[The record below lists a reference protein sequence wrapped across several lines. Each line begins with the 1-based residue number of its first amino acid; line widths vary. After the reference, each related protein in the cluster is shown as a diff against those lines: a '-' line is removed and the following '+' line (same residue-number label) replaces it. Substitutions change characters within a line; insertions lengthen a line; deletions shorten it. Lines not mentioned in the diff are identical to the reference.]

1 MSKEEKMGKNES
13 GLGVYFSKR
22 ASGIV
27 VIVHLVLFY
36 VSRIFMLKQR
46 ETQLMLIISSK
57 IYPSVVYW

>member
-36 VSRIFMLKQR
+36 VSRFSCL
-46 ETQLMLIISSK
+46 SK
-57 IYPSVVYW
+57 EKPS